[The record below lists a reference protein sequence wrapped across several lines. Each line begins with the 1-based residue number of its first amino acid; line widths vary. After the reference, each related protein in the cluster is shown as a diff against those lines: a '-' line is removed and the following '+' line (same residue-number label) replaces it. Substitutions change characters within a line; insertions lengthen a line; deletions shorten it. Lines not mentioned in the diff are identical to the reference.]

1 VTADPIRAAR
11 IALAY
16 LAEPGRRDLGTLV
29 RTVGPVE
36 ALRRLRTGDV
46 PAALRDAVAGRVRL
60 TTVDPGRL
68 AERAQKKADRI
79 GARIITPED
88 AEWPPQLDDL
98 VGLSQ
103 SGGTTIAR
111 DTDPPHS
118 IWLRG
123 PWPLGEACERAVAV
137 VGSRASTHYGQ
148 HVAAELGHGLAERGW
163 TVVSGGALGIDAAAH
178 RGALAGSG
186 RTVAVLACG
195 LDRVY
200 PSSHALLF
208 DRIAEHGLLLSE
220 WPPGADPHRHRFLVR
235 NRVIAALTKGTVLVE
250 AGLRSGARFTL
261 GRARALNRHTMAV
274 PGPVTSAMSVGSH
287 EELRT
292 EGTTLVTGVVH
303 IVEVVGRMGA
313 DLAPVARAEDTP
325 LDRLSPLQRQVL
337 DGVRPRKI
345 LTAEQIAAVVGVST
359 RDARR
364 TLPGLESAA
373 FVTAV
378 DGGYRLWR
386 KSDARRTADDT
397 TGRQHRGAQS
407 S

>member
-1 VTADPIRAAR
+1 VSDDPVRVAR
-11 IALAY
+11 IALAH

-36 ALRRLRTGDV
+36 ALQRLRAGDV
-46 PAALRDAVAGRVRL
+46 PSGLRDAIGSRARLTALEPATLAGR
-60 TTVDPGRL
+60 
-68 AERAQKKADRI
+68 AEERAQRI

-88 AEWPPQLDDL
+88 AEWPAQLEDL
-98 VGLSQ
+98 VGLSRAG
-103 SGGTTIAR
+103 SNAIAR

-123 PWPLGEACERAVAV
+123 PLSLVEVCERAVAV
-137 VGSRASTHYGQ
+137 IGSRASTHYGD
-148 HVAAELGHGLAERGW
+148 HVAAEVGYGLVERGW

-178 RGALAGSG
+178 RGALAGAG

-200 PSSHALLF
+200 PASHALLF
-208 DRIAEHGLLLSE
+208 DRIGEHGLLLSE

-235 NRVIAALTKGTVLVE
+235 NRVIAALGRGTVLVE

-261 GRARALNRHTMAV
+261 GRARALNRYTMAM

-292 EGTTLVTGVVH
+292 EGAALVAEVAH
-303 IVEVVGRMGA
+303 IIEVVGRIGL
-313 DLAPVARAEDTP
+313 DLAPVPRAQETP
-325 LDRLSPLQRQVL
+325 RDRLTPLQRQVL
-337 DGVRPRKI
+337 DGVRPRKV
-345 LTAEQIAAVVGVST
+345 LTAEQIAGVVGVST

-364 TLPGLESAA
+364 TLPGLESGS
-373 FVTAV
+373 FVTATG
-378 DGGYRLWR
+378 GGYRLWR
-386 KSDARRTADDT
+386 KADGP
-397 TGRQHRGAQS
+397 GR
-407 S
+407 